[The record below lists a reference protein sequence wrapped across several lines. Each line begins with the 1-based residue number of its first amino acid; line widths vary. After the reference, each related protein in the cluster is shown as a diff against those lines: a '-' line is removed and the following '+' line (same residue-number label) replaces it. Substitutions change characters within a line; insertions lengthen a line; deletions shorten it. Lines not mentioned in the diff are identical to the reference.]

1 MELQK
6 FSVKLSFLYRDALEK
21 KKVHSLEMELEC
33 FSYRPLLSIAL
44 NIKKTHVGSH
54 MIAICPFIP
63 LDMFHCSFS
72 SPYKDTT
79 ELRFYCCLVTFKR
92 FNIC

>member
-1 MELQK
+1 MHW
-6 FSVKLSFLYRDALEK
+6 K
-21 KKVHSLEMELEC
+21 KKSSQLRDGVRMLFLSTAVVHCLK
-33 FSYRPLLSIAL
+33 Y
-44 NIKKTHVGSH
+44 KKTHVGSH

-72 SPYKDTT
+72 SPCKDTT